1 MERVCFRM
9 FIKLD
14 RVDEYEAEHQQVW
27 PEVLDALQKSG
38 WHNYSIFL
46 NKKDGC
52 LITYCEFEDFKKSL
66 YSIAREEISLKY
78 STILACHFRLI
89 SSRAIESKD
98 FLKSSN
104 SQYVIKHPSFLFRNI
119 E

>member
-27 PEVLDALQKSG
+27 PEVLDALRKSG

-46 NKKDGC
+46 NKEDGC

-66 YSIAREEISLKY
+66 DSIAREEISLKWQARMVEY
-78 STILACHFRLI
+78 FVPVPGLKPADAFDQFVELFHLA
-89 SSRAIESKD
+89 
-98 FLKSSN
+98 
-104 SQYVIKHPSFLFRNI
+104 
-119 E
+119 